1 MPDPVAPFLTSCFPV
16 GTRALAPHAN
26 LVTAVLAGRSGPLR
40 LERGGLW
47 VEGDLLLV
55 RPGIV
60 HGVALAERGADVLY
74 LNGLAFPFDAPLAVP
89 LEGALARVAREALDG
104 DASAVAELR
113 DRLAPPR
120 ERALP
125 PDMAAVVRAI
135 HGDPMWRM
143 SQDELAQRLGM
154 ERTQALRTFRRSTGQ
169 GFREFKLWSALQ
181 HATQQ
186 MAGGALVRTAAMDAG
201 FADTAHLSRVFRH
214 VFGLT
219 PSEGI
224 AGLAVAPI
232 IARDRALRTATLM

>member
-1 MPDPVAPFLTSCFPV
+1 MPDPAAPFLTSCFPV

-26 LVTAVLAGRSGPLR
+26 PVTAVLAGRMGSLR
-40 LERGGLW
+40 LDRGGLC

-74 LNGLAFPFDAPLAVP
+74 LNGLAFPFDAPLAQA
-89 LEGALARVAREALDG
+89 LEGPLARVAREALDG

-125 PDMAAVVRAI
+125 PDMAAAVRAI
-135 HGDPMWRM
+135 RGDSMWRM
-143 SQDELAQRLGM
+143 SQDELASRLGM
-154 ERTQALRTFRRSTGQ
+154 ERTRALRYFRGATGQ

-181 HATQQ
+181 YATQQ

-201 FADTAHLSRVFRH
+201 FADTAHLSRVFRR

-224 AGLAVAPI
+224 AGLAVAPP
-232 IARDRALRTATLM
+232 IARDRALRTAMLM

>member
-26 LVTAVLAGRSGPLR
+26 LVTAVLAGRTGPLC
-40 LERGGLW
+40 LDRGGLC

-55 RPGIV
+55 RPGVV

-74 LNGLAFPFDAPLAVP
+74 LNGLAFPFDAPLAVA
-89 LEGALARVAREALDG
+89 LEGALAQVARNALGG
-104 DASAVAELR
+104 DAVAVAELR

-120 ERALP
+120 ERMLP

-143 SQDELAQRLGM
+143 PQDELASRLGM
-154 ERTQALRTFRRSTGQ
+154 ERTQALRAFRRATGQ

-181 HATQQ
+181 YATQQ

-224 AGLAVAPI
+224 AGLAVAPV
-232 IARDRALRTATLM
+232 IARDRALRTARLM